1 MEILIGDMFNSKA
14 QTLINTVNCV
24 GIMGKGIAADFKKRY
39 PEMFDDYV
47 ARCQRGEVKPGV
59 PYLFKTSSL
68 FAPQVI
74 NFPTKSDWRAASR
87 VEDIEKGLKILVSKY
102 KEWGVESIAV
112 PPLGCGN
119 GQLLWETVG
128 PLIYQYLTKLDIPV
142 KMYAP
147 YGTPPAQ
154 LTEKF
159 LSQEYNLR
167 NARSGE
173 VIIQKLEPAW
183 VALVEIVH
191 RIEKQTYH
199 EPVGR
204 TIFQKIA
211 YVATLLGI
219 STGLTHVRS
228 SFGPYTKELDNVK
241 KRLSNAGLLQEEK
254 SGSMF
259 QVVPGS
265 AYNQSRLS
273 YQNEFKKWDAMIDKT
288 VDLFLRL
295 DTRKAEI
302 VATVLFVEKEMN
314 KNSAMSENDVL
325 REVIQW
331 KQRRDPP
338 LNRKEVA
345 RNIRNLGT
353 LKWFNLKP
361 SVDLP
366 IEDDWEKTTDQ

>member
-1 MEILIGDMFNSKA
+1 M
-14 QTLINTVNCV
+14 T
-24 GIMGKGIAADFKKRY
+24 
-39 PEMFDDYV
+39 
-47 ARCQRGEVKPGV
+47 
-59 PYLFKTSSL
+59 
-68 FAPQVI
+68 
-74 NFPTKSDWRAASR
+74 
-87 VEDIEKGLKILVSKY
+87 
-102 KEWGVESIAV
+102 
-112 PPLGCGN
+112 
-119 GQLLWETVG
+119 
-128 PLIYQYLTKLDIPV
+128 
-142 KMYAP
+142 
-147 YGTPPAQ
+147 
-154 LTEKF
+154 
-159 LSQEYNLR
+159 
-167 NARSGE
+167 
-173 VIIQKLEPAW
+173 
-183 VALVEIVH
+183 
-191 RIEKQTYH
+191 
-199 EPVGR
+199 VGR

-219 STGLTHVRS
+219 PTGLTHVRS

-314 KNSAMSENDVL
+314 KNSTMSESDVL
-325 REVIQW
+325 HEVMQW

-338 LNRKEVA
+338 LNRNEVA
-345 RNIRNLGT
+345 QNIRNLGT

-361 SVDLP
+361 SADLP
-366 IEDDWEKTTDQ
+366 IEDDWER

>member
-1 MEILIGDMFNSKA
+1 MVKNILIGDMFNSET
-14 QTLINTVNCV
+14 QTLVNTVNCV
-24 GIMGKGIAADFKKRY
+24 GIMGKGIAAEFKKRY

-59 PYLFKTSSL
+59 PYLFKMPSL

-102 KEWGVESIAV
+102 KEWGIESIAV

-128 PLIYQYLTKLDIPV
+128 PLIYKYLSTLDIPV

-147 YGTPPAQ
+147 YGTPSVQ

-167 NARSGE
+167 DARSGE
-173 VIIQKLEPAW
+173 TILQKLEPAW
-183 VALVEIVH
+183 VALIEIVH
-191 RIEKQTYH
+191 RIEKQAYH
-199 EPVGR
+199 MPVGR

-211 YVATLLGI
+211 YVATALGI
-219 STGLTHVRS
+219 PTGLAHVRGS
-228 SFGPYTKELDNVK
+228 YGPYCKELNDVK

-254 SGSMF
+254 NRSMF
-259 QVVPGS
+259 QVVPGL
-265 AYNQSRLS
+265 AYEKNRLK
-273 YQNEFKKWDAMIDKT
+273 YQDTFQKWDTMIDKT

-295 DTRKAEI
+295 DTNKAEI
-302 VATVLFVEKEMN
+302 VATVLFVEREMN
-314 KNSAMSENDVL
+314 KGTTSEDDIL
-325 REVIQW
+325 EEVMKW
-331 KQRRDPP
+331 KQLRRPP
-338 LNRKEVA
+338 IDKKEVA
-345 RNIRNLGT
+345 QAIRNLGV
-353 LKWFNLKP
+353 LKWFALKP
-361 SVDLP
+361 SADLP
-366 IEDDWEKTTDQ
+366 VDDDWTAA

>member
-1 MEILIGDMFNSKA
+1 MVKNILIGDMFNSET
-14 QTLINTVNCV
+14 QTLVNTVNCV
-24 GIMGKGIAADFKKRY
+24 GIMGKGIAAEFKKRY

-59 PYLFKTSSL
+59 PYLFKMPSL

-102 KEWGVESIAV
+102 KEWGIESIAV

-128 PLIYQYLTKLDIPV
+128 PLIYKYLSTLDIPV

-147 YGTPPAQ
+147 YGTPSVQ

-167 NARSGE
+167 DARSGE
-173 VIIQKLEPAW
+173 TILQKLEPAW
-183 VALVEIVH
+183 VALIEIVH
-191 RIEKQTYH
+191 RIEKQAYH
-199 EPVGR
+199 MPVGR

-211 YVATLLGI
+211 YVATALGI
-219 STGLTHVRS
+219 PTGLAHVRGS
-228 SFGPYTKELDNVK
+228 YGPYCKELNDVK

-254 SGSMF
+254 NRSMF
-259 QVVPGS
+259 QVVPGL
-265 AYNQSRLS
+265 AYEKNRLK
-273 YQNEFKKWDAMIDKT
+273 YQDTFQKWDTMIDKT

-295 DTRKAEI
+295 DTNKAEI
-302 VATVLFVEKEMN
+302 VATVLFVEREMN
-314 KNSAMSENDVL
+314 KGTTSEDDIL
-325 REVIQW
+325 EEVMKW
-331 KQRRDPP
+331 KQLRRPP
-338 LNRKEVA
+338 IDKKEVA
-345 RNIRNLGT
+345 QAIRNLGV
-353 LKWFNLKP
+353 LKGFALEP
-361 SVDLP
+361 SADLP
-366 IEDDWEKTTDQ
+366 VDDDWTAA